1 MSVSWLLLKKSGRQ
15 SMMRLG
21 LTAAAISL
29 GIVML
34 CYIAAGVNG
43 LVGHQNRAIISNAI
57 LTAKRTPQNPQATG
71 QEPLKAGGIERG
83 NKTEWRGKT
92 ISVISLQGTEKS
104 AKFAKIDTPK
114 AGEYYLSKGL
124 AAAIAK
130 HPEDKLLERF
140 GNLTT
145 NLGTL
150 PDEYSASPDD
160 LYLVKGVSAEEV
172 TKADQYAEK
181 NGQSNSYTDVYITD
195 VNGKAQSVAFDPF
208 SLMMLVV
215 GGSILLFPIVT
226 FVAVATQLGGAQREK
241 RYAALRLVGA
251 TKGQVA
257 RVLLLE
263 SLLAS
268 LAGVVLGLVIFAL
281 TQSSLHDFS
290 YGGMRFWPADLA
302 LQWYQYIIIVGV
314 TLGLTTYV
322 NWRRMRKAQ
331 LSPLG
336 VSRSAEKT
344 KKLRVWRVIPLAV
357 GLSIFGW
364 MATSAGHNWMNKQA
378 NNGSSIPTL
387 ILLVALLSVMFGLVL
402 AGGWLTN
409 KIARVVARY
418 ARSGSALIAGK
429 RIAVHSQTVFRSVSG
444 VVLALFAGSF
454 YLSAVSGIDALNAS
468 SVAKNGYSQLRS
480 NAVAITSQD
489 HVLRPD
495 TQKILSEQPYITNVA
510 PMYPIAGDNG
520 RTKARAIRCSDLAT
534 YTEHSCPSGA
544 RDDQYALLDFNGAV
558 VKTVSLAEQ
567 PVNTNGPK
575 DYLLTVAHSNDVEK
589 VRALT
594 YARQIPYDFLY
605 IRNGDFEK
613 HPQINPIIKNFAEMA
628 YAGMGVTL
636 FVAVASL
643 IVSTVGGLFERR
655 RSLYTLRLGGM
666 RLGQLKRL
674 IMTESL
680 VPLLS
685 VSLLSCVIGVWVGT
699 VFVTTFSA
707 SLKPTLS
714 PLYFGIVGGGLV
726 AAIIGIYLVLPM
738 VRKLTDPEA
747 NQTE

>member
-34 CYIAAGVNG
+34 CYIAAGVNC
-43 LVGHQNRAIISNAI
+43 LVAHQNRAIISNAI

-104 AKFAKIDTPK
+104 VKFAKMDTPK

-124 AAAIAK
+124 AEAIAE

-150 PDEYSASPDD
+150 PEDYTTSPDE
-160 LYLVKGVSAEEV
+160 LSLVKGVSAEEV
-172 TKADQYAEK
+172 EKADQYAK
-181 NGQSNSYTDVYITD
+181 KSGRPSDYTNVYITD
-195 VNGKAQSVAFDPF
+195 VNGKAQSVGFDPI
-208 SLMMLVV
+208 SLMLLVV

-268 LAGVVLGLVIFAL
+268 LVGVVLGLVIFTL
-281 TQSSLHDFS
+281 TQSSLYGFS

-336 VSRSAEKT
+336 VSRLAEKT
-344 KKLRVWRVIPLAV
+344 KKLRMWRVIPLAF

-364 MATSAGHNWMNKQA
+364 MASKPGHDWITERL
-378 NNGSSIPTL
+378 SDSPVSTL
-387 ILLVALLSVMFGLVL
+387 ILLAALLSVMFGLVL

-409 KIARVVARY
+409 KIARIVARY

-468 SVAKNGYSQLRS
+468 SVANNGYSQLRS
-480 NAVAITSQD
+480 NAIAITSQD
-489 HVLRPD
+489 HTLQSD
-495 TQKILSEQPYITNVA
+495 LQKVLSEQPYITNVA
-510 PMYPIAGDNG
+510 PMYPVAGGNG
-520 RTKARAIRCSDLAT
+520 RITRAIRCSDLAI
-534 YTEHSCPSGA
+534 YTDHTCPSGA
-544 RDDQYALLDFNGAV
+544 QGDHYALLDFNGPV

-575 DYLLTVAHSNDVEK
+575 DYLLTVAHNDDVEK

-594 YARQIPYDFLY
+594 YARQTPQDFLY
-605 IRNGDFEK
+605 IRSGDFEK

-643 IVSTVGGLFERR
+643 IVSTIGGLFERR

-685 VSLLSCVIGVWVGT
+685 VSLLSCAIGVWVGT
-699 VFVTTFSA
+699 IFITTFSA

>member
-1 MSVSWLLLKKSGRQ
+1 MSVSWLLLKKSGQQ
-15 SMMRLG
+15 SLMRLG

-34 CYIAAGVNG
+34 CYMAAGLNG
-43 LVGHQNRAIISNAI
+43 LVGRQNRAIISSTISAAQ
-57 LTAKRTPQNPQATG
+57 LTPQKPQATG
-71 QEPLKAGGIERG
+71 QEPLKAGGVERG
-83 NKTEWRGKT
+83 NKDEWRGKT
-92 ISVISLQGTEKS
+92 ISIISLQGTEKS

-124 AAAIAK
+124 AAAIAQ
-130 HPEDKLLERF
+130 HPEDKILERF

-160 LYLVKGVSAEEV
+160 FSLVKGVSAEEV
-172 TKADQYAEK
+172 EKSSQYAKK
-181 NGQSNSYTDVYITD
+181 NGQPNSYADVYITD
-195 VNGKAQSVAFDPF
+195 VNGAAQSVAFDPF

-268 LAGVVLGLVIFAL
+268 LAGVVLGLVIFTF
-281 TQSSLHDFS
+281 TQSSLHGFFYDD
-290 YGGMRFWPADLA
+290 MRFWPADLA
-302 LQWYQYIIIVGV
+302 LQWYQYGVIVGV

-344 KKLRVWRVIPLAV
+344 KKLRMWRVIPLAF

-364 MATSAGHNWMNKQA
+364 MASKPGHDWITERSSE
-378 NNGSSIPTL
+378 SSIPTL
-387 ILLVALLSVMFGLVL
+387 ILLAALLSVMFGLVL

-409 KIARVVARY
+409 KIARIVARY

-468 SVAKNGYSQLRS
+468 SVANNGYSQLRS

-489 HVLRPD
+489 HTLQPNL
-495 TQKILSEQPYITNVA
+495 QKVLSEQPYITNVA

-520 RTKARAIRCSDLAT
+520 RTKARAIRCSDLAI

-544 RDDQYALLDFNGAV
+544 QSDQYALLDFNGAV

-575 DYLLTVAHSNDVEK
+575 DYLLTVAHNDDVEK
-589 VRALT
+589 VRALV
-594 YARQIPYDFLY
+594 YARQTPQDFLY
-605 IRNGDFEK
+605 IRSGDFEK

-643 IVSTVGGLFERR
+643 IVSTIGGLFERR

-685 VSLLSCVIGVWVGT
+685 VSLLSCAIGVWVGT

-714 PLYFGIVGGGLV
+714 PLYFGIVGGGLI

>member
-29 GIVML
+29 GIDML
-34 CYIAAGVNG
+34 CYMAAGLNG
-43 LVGHQNRAIISNAI
+43 LVGRQNRAIISSTISA
-57 LTAKRTPQNPQATG
+57 ARDTPQKPQATG
-71 QEPLKAGGIERG
+71 QAPLKAGGVERG
-83 NKTEWRGKT
+83 NKDEWRGKT

-124 AAAIAK
+124 AAAIAQ
-130 HPEDKLLERF
+130 HPEDKILERF

-160 LYLVKGVSAEEV
+160 LSLVKGVSAEEV
-172 TKADQYAEK
+172 EKSSQYAKK
-181 NGQSNSYTDVYITD
+181 NGQPNSYADVYITD

-268 LAGVVLGLVIFAL
+268 LAGVVLGLVVFTL
-281 TQSSLHDFS
+281 TQSSLYGFS
-290 YGGMRFWPADLA
+290 YGDMRFWPADLA

-336 VSRSAEKT
+336 VSRSAEKA
-344 KKLRVWRVIPLAV
+344 KKLRVWRVIPLAF

-364 MATSAGHNWMNKQA
+364 MASKPGHDWMA
-378 NNGSSIPTL
+378 ERASESSIPTL
-387 ILLVALLSVMFGLVL
+387 ILFAAFLSVMFGLVL

-409 KIARVVARY
+409 KIARIVARY

-468 SVAKNGYSQLRS
+468 SVANNGYSQLRS

-489 HVLRPD
+489 HTLQPD

-520 RTKARAIRCSDLAT
+520 RVQARAIRCSDLAV
-534 YTEHSCPSGA
+534 YTDHSCPSGA
-544 RDDQYALLDFNGAV
+544 QGDHYALLDFNGAV

-567 PVNTNGPK
+567 PVNTHGPK
-575 DYLLTVAHSNDVEK
+575 DYLLTVAHNDDVEK

-594 YARQIPYDFLY
+594 YARQTPQDFLY
-605 IRNGDFEK
+605 IRSGDFEK

-643 IVSTVGGLFERR
+643 IVSTIGGLFERR

-685 VSLLSCVIGVWVGT
+685 VSLLSCAIGVWVGT
-699 VFVTTFSA
+699 VFITTFSA

-714 PLYFGIVGGGLV
+714 PLYFGIVGGGLI

>member
-1 MSVSWLLLKKSGRQ
+1 
-15 SMMRLG
+15 MMRLG

-104 AKFAKIDTPK
+104 VKFAKMDTPK

-124 AAAIAK
+124 AEAIAE

-150 PDEYSASPDD
+150 PEDYTTSPDE
-160 LYLVKGVSAEEV
+160 LSLVKGVSAEEV
-172 TKADQYAEK
+172 EKADQYAK
-181 NGQSNSYTDVYITD
+181 KSGRPSDYTNVYITD
-195 VNGKAQSVAFDPF
+195 VNGKAQSVGFDPI
-208 SLMMLVV
+208 SLMLLVV

-268 LAGVVLGLVIFAL
+268 LVGVVLGLVIFTL
-281 TQSSLHDFS
+281 TQSSLYGFS

-336 VSRSAEKT
+336 VSRLAEKT
-344 KKLRVWRVIPLAV
+344 KKLRMWRVIPLAF

-364 MATSAGHNWMNKQA
+364 MASKPGHDWITERL
-378 NNGSSIPTL
+378 SDSPVSTL
-387 ILLVALLSVMFGLVL
+387 ILLAALLSVMFGLVL

-409 KIARVVARY
+409 KIARIVARY

-468 SVAKNGYSQLRS
+468 SVANNGYSQLRS
-480 NAVAITSQD
+480 NAIAITSQD
-489 HVLRPD
+489 HTLQSD
-495 TQKILSEQPYITNVA
+495 LQKVLSEQPYITNVA
-510 PMYPIAGDNG
+510 PMYPVAGGNG
-520 RTKARAIRCSDLAT
+520 RITRAIRCSDLAI
-534 YTEHSCPSGA
+534 YTDHTCPSGA
-544 RDDQYALLDFNGAV
+544 QGDHYALLDFNGPV

-575 DYLLTVAHSNDVEK
+575 DYLLTVAHNDDVEK

-594 YARQIPYDFLY
+594 YARQTPQDFLY
-605 IRNGDFEK
+605 IRSGDFEK

-643 IVSTVGGLFERR
+643 IVSTIGGLFERR

-685 VSLLSCVIGVWVGT
+685 VSLLSCAIGVWVGT
-699 VFVTTFSA
+699 IFITTFSA

>member
-104 AKFAKIDTPK
+104 VKFAKMDTPK

-124 AAAIAK
+124 AEAIAE

-140 GNLTT
+140 AGLTT

-150 PDEYSASPDD
+150 PEDYTTSPDD
-160 LYLVKGVSAEEV
+160 LSLVKGVSAEEV
-172 TKADQYAEK
+172 EKADQYAK
-181 NGQSNSYTDVYITD
+181 KSGQPSDYTNVYITD
-195 VNGKAQSVAFDPF
+195 VNGKAQSVGFDPI
-208 SLMMLVV
+208 SLMLLVV

-268 LAGVVLGLVIFAL
+268 LVGVVLGLVIFTL
-281 TQSSLHDFS
+281 TQSSLYGFS

-302 LQWYQYIIIVGV
+302 LQWHQYVVIVGV

-336 VSRSAEKT
+336 VSRLAEKT
-344 KKLRVWRVIPLAV
+344 KKLRMWRVIPLAF

-364 MATSAGHNWMNKQA
+364 MASKPGHDWITERSSE
-378 NNGSSIPTL
+378 SSIPTF
-387 ILLVALLSVMFGLVL
+387 ILLAALLSVMFGLVL

-409 KIARVVARY
+409 KIARIVARY

-468 SVAKNGYSQLRS
+468 SVANNGYSQLRS

-489 HVLRPD
+489 HTLQPD
-495 TQKILSEQPYITNVA
+495 LQKVLSEQSYITNVA
-510 PMYPIAGDNG
+510 PMYPVAGGNG
-520 RTKARAIRCSDLAT
+520 RITRAIRCSDLAI

-544 RDDQYALLDFNGAV
+544 QGDHYALLDFNGPV

-567 PVNTNGPK
+567 PVNTNGPR
-575 DYLLTVAHSNDVEK
+575 DYLLTVAHNDDVEK

-594 YARQIPYDFLY
+594 YARQTPRDFLY
-605 IRNGDFEK
+605 IRSGDFEK
-613 HPQINPIIKNFAEMA
+613 HPQINPVIKNFAEMA

-643 IVSTVGGLFERR
+643 IVSTIGGLFERR

-685 VSLLSCVIGVWVGT
+685 VSLLSCAIGVWVGT
-699 VFVTTFSA
+699 IFITTFSA

>member
-57 LTAKRTPQNPQATG
+57 LTAKRTPQKPQATG

-104 AKFAKIDTPK
+104 VKFAKMDTPK

-124 AAAIAK
+124 AEAIVE

-150 PDEYSASPDD
+150 PEDYTTSPDE
-160 LYLVKGVSAEEV
+160 LSLVKGVSAEEV
-172 TKADQYAEK
+172 EKADQYAK
-181 NGQSNSYTDVYITD
+181 KSGQPSDYTNVYITD
-195 VNGKAQSVAFDPF
+195 VNGKAQSVGFDPI
-208 SLMMLVV
+208 SLMLLVV

-268 LAGVVLGLVIFAL
+268 LVGVVLGLVIFTL
-281 TQSSLHDFS
+281 TQSSLYGFS

-302 LQWYQYIIIVGV
+302 LQWHQYIVIVGV

-336 VSRSAEKT
+336 VSRLAEKT
-344 KKLRVWRVIPLAV
+344 KKLRMWRVIPLAF

-364 MATSAGHNWMNKQA
+364 MASKPGHDWITERSSE
-378 NNGSSIPTL
+378 SSIPTF
-387 ILLVALLSVMFGLVL
+387 ILLAALLSVMFGLVL

-409 KIARVVARY
+409 KIARIVARY

-468 SVAKNGYSQLRS
+468 SVANNGYSQLRS

-489 HVLRPD
+489 HTLQPNL
-495 TQKILSEQPYITNVA
+495 QKVLSEQPYITNVA
-510 PMYPIAGDNG
+510 PMYPVAGGNG
-520 RTKARAIRCSDLAT
+520 RITRAIRCSDLAI
-534 YTEHSCPSGA
+534 YTDHTCPSGA
-544 RDDQYALLDFNGAV
+544 QGDHYALLDFNGAV

-594 YARQIPYDFLY
+594 YARQTPRDFLY
-605 IRNGDFEK
+605 IRSGDFEK
-613 HPQINPIIKNFAEMA
+613 HPQINPVIKNFAEMA

-643 IVSTVGGLFERR
+643 IVSTIGGLFERR

-685 VSLLSCVIGVWVGT
+685 VSLLSCAIGVWVGT
-699 VFVTTFSA
+699 IFVTTFSA
-707 SLKPTLS
+707 SLKPKLS

>member
-104 AKFAKIDTPK
+104 VKFAKMDTPK

-124 AAAIAK
+124 AAAIAE

-150 PDEYSASPDD
+150 PEDYTTSPDD
-160 LYLVKGVSAEEV
+160 LSLVKGVSAEEV
-172 TKADQYAEK
+172 EKADQYAK
-181 NGQSNSYTDVYITD
+181 KSGQPSDYTNVYITD
-195 VNGKAQSVAFDPF
+195 VNGKAQSVGFDPI
-208 SLMMLVV
+208 SLMLLVV

-268 LAGVVLGLVIFAL
+268 LVGVVLGLVIFAL
-281 TQSSLHDFS
+281 TQSSLYGFS

-302 LQWYQYIIIVGV
+302 LQWHQYVVIVGV

-336 VSRSAEKT
+336 VSRLAEKT
-344 KKLRVWRVIPLAV
+344 KKLRMWRVIPLAF

-364 MATSAGHNWMNKQA
+364 MASKPGHDWITERSSE
-378 NNGSSIPTL
+378 SSIPTF
-387 ILLVALLSVMFGLVL
+387 ILLAALLSVMFGLVL

-409 KIARVVARY
+409 KIARIVARY

-468 SVAKNGYSQLRS
+468 SVANNGYSQLRS

-489 HVLRPD
+489 HTLQSD
-495 TQKILSEQPYITNVA
+495 LQKVLSEQPYITNVA
-510 PMYPIAGDNG
+510 PMYPVAGGNG
-520 RTKARAIRCSDLAT
+520 RITRAIRCSDLAI
-534 YTEHSCPSGA
+534 YTDHSCPNGA
-544 RDDQYALLDFNGAV
+544 QGDHYALLDFNGPV

-575 DYLLTVAHSNDVEK
+575 DYLLTVAHNDDVEK
-589 VRALT
+589 VSALT
-594 YARQIPYDFLY
+594 YARQTPQDFLY
-605 IRNGDFEK
+605 IRSGDFEK

-643 IVSTVGGLFERR
+643 IVSTIGGLFERR

-685 VSLLSCVIGVWVGT
+685 VSLLSCAIGVWVGT
-699 VFVTTFSA
+699 VFITTFSA

>member
-104 AKFAKIDTPK
+104 VKFAKMDTPK

-124 AAAIAK
+124 AEAIAE

-150 PDEYSASPDD
+150 PEDYTTSPDE
-160 LYLVKGVSAEEV
+160 LSLVKGVSAEEV
-172 TKADQYAEK
+172 EKADQYAK
-181 NGQSNSYTDVYITD
+181 KSGRPSDYTNVYITD
-195 VNGKAQSVAFDPF
+195 VNGKAQSVGFDPI
-208 SLMMLVV
+208 SLMLLVV

-268 LAGVVLGLVIFAL
+268 LVGVVLGLVIFTL
-281 TQSSLHDFS
+281 TQSSLYGFS

-336 VSRSAEKT
+336 VSRLAEKT
-344 KKLRVWRVIPLAV
+344 KKLRMWRVIPLAF

-364 MATSAGHNWMNKQA
+364 MASKPGHDWITERL
-378 NNGSSIPTL
+378 SDSPVSTL
-387 ILLVALLSVMFGLVL
+387 ILLAALLSVMFGLVL

-409 KIARVVARY
+409 KIARIVARY

-468 SVAKNGYSQLRS
+468 SVANNGYSQLRS
-480 NAVAITSQD
+480 NAIAITSQD
-489 HVLRPD
+489 HTLQSD
-495 TQKILSEQPYITNVA
+495 LQKVLSEQPYITNVA
-510 PMYPIAGDNG
+510 PMYPVAGGNG
-520 RTKARAIRCSDLAT
+520 RITRAIRCSDLAI
-534 YTEHSCPSGA
+534 YTDHTCPSGA
-544 RDDQYALLDFNGAV
+544 QGDHYALLDFNGPV

-575 DYLLTVAHSNDVEK
+575 DYLLTVAHNDDVEK

-594 YARQIPYDFLY
+594 YARQTPQDFLY
-605 IRNGDFEK
+605 IRSGDFEK

-643 IVSTVGGLFERR
+643 IVSTIGGLFERR

-685 VSLLSCVIGVWVGT
+685 VSLLSCAIGVWVGT
-699 VFVTTFSA
+699 IFITTFSA